1 MSILQDAEARH
12 PARQH
17 LSRPLVNSL
26 HERQQEERAK
36 LSRHTKAA
44 DARGAM
50 FEKDG
55 SWPAVTPFLEQGRIW
70 RMQKAGAWLGGMSW
84 RLTGSK
90 RGAARAAMNILIIRA
105 KPKDMPVSRRHD
117 LLPWSWKQ
125 N

>member
-1 MSILQDAEARH
+1 
-12 PARQH
+12 
-17 LSRPLVNSL
+17 
-26 HERQQEERAK
+26 
-36 LSRHTKAA
+36 
-44 DARGAM
+44 M

-55 SWPAVTPFLEQGRIW
+55 PWPAVTPFLEHGRSW
-70 RMQKAGAWLGGMSW
+70 RTQKAGAWPGGMSW
-84 RLTGSK
+84 RLTGAK